1 MRINWKW
8 LPVESVLLQMYSCH
22 DVLNYNWGN
31 WKYICLIFQFKQN
44 KYANFVYYGKTWLN
58 ADNKSMVSKTSRIH
72 PVYVYLNMIYT
83 PTNTNA
89 IHSPSP
95 LKLYI
100 FLLFIGNIHTQA
112 Y

>member
-1 MRINWKW
+1 
-8 LPVESVLLQMYSCH
+8 
-22 DVLNYNWGN
+22 
-31 WKYICLIFQFKQN
+31 
-44 KYANFVYYGKTWLN
+44 
-58 ADNKSMVSKTSRIH
+58 MVSKTSRIHPVCSEEKLVRKTSRIH

-89 IHSPSP
+89 IRSPSP